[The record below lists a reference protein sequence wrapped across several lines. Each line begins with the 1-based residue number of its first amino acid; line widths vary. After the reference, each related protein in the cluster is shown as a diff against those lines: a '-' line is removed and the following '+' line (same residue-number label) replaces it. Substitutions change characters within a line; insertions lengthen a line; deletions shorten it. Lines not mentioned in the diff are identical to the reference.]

1 MADMQS
7 NVSRMGKLTEQSPQN
22 LSFAVQDAGVMTS
35 GSNDVV
41 LALNLLHLL
50 PDLENTLAEIYKA
63 LPSGGLLISKTGL
76 LKDGLWLLP
85 LVIPLMRTIGKAP
98 FVRSL
103 SEESLIGLLENA
115 GRIFVYNAARR
126 FHHLRAAPS
135 RAPGP
140 RDGAARAV
148 CAEEALRNGC
158 VRLAP
163 LSVCIRLHEMLIKRN
178 VAPLD
183 RGNASCRGPR
193 LRKFHTS
200 TSERRYAAR
209 TPHAS

>member
-1 MADMQS
+1 MTNAAFWNKAAPKYAKDAIGDMPAYEETLDRMREILQPHHRVLELGCGTGSTALELADSVDRYIATDVASKMVEIAQE
-7 NVSRMGKLTEQSPQN
+7 KLTEQSPQN

-85 LVIPLMRTIGKAP
+85 LVIPLMRAIGKAP

-103 SEESLIGLLENA
+103 SGKSLIVLLENA
-115 GRIFVYNAARR
+115 GFEVTEKLVQSGIV
-126 FHHLRAAPS
+126 
-135 RAPGP
+135 P
-140 RDGAARAV
+140 RV
-148 CAEEALRNGC
+148 F
-158 VRLAP
+158 
-163 LSVCIRLHEMLIKRN
+163 I
-178 VAPLD
+178 VAQKP
-183 RGNASCRGPR
+183 
-193 LRKFHTS
+193 
-200 TSERRYAAR
+200 
-209 TPHAS
+209 

>member
-1 MADMQS
+1 MTNAAFWNKAAPKYAKDAIGDMPAYEETLDRMREILQPHHRVLELGCGTGSTALELADSVDRYIGTDVASKM
-7 NVSRMGKLTEQSPQN
+7 VKIAKGKLTEQSPQN

-50 PDLENTLAEIYKA
+50 PDLENTLAKIYKA

-115 GRIFVYNAARR
+115 GFKVTEN
-126 FHHLRAAPS
+126 LVQ
-135 RAPGP
+135 GGMVP
-140 RDGAARAV
+140 RV
-148 CAEEALRNGC
+148 F
-158 VRLAP
+158 
-163 LSVCIRLHEMLIKRN
+163 I
-178 VAPLD
+178 VAQKL
-183 RGNASCRGPR
+183 
-193 LRKFHTS
+193 
-200 TSERRYAAR
+200 
-209 TPHAS
+209 

>member
-1 MADMQS
+1 MTNAAFWNKAAPKYAKDAIGDMPAYEETLDRMREILQPHHRVLELGCGTGSTALELADSVDRYIGTDVASKM
-7 NVSRMGKLTEQSPQN
+7 VKIAKGKLTEQSPQN

-50 PDLENTLAEIYKA
+50 PDLENRLAEIYKA

-85 LVIPLMRTIGKAP
+85 LVIPLMRAIGKAP

-115 GRIFVYNAARR
+115 CFVIAEKLVQGGMV
-126 FHHLRAAPS
+126 LR
-135 RAPGP
+135 
-140 RDGAARAV
+140 V
-148 CAEEALRNGC
+148 F
-158 VRLAP
+158 
-163 LSVCIRLHEMLIKRN
+163 I
-178 VAPLD
+178 VAQKP
-183 RGNASCRGPR
+183 
-193 LRKFHTS
+193 
-200 TSERRYAAR
+200 
-209 TPHAS
+209 

>member
-1 MADMQS
+1 MTNAAFWNKAAPKYAKDAIGDMPAYEETLDRMREILQPHHRVLELGCGTGSTALELADSVDRYIGTDVASKM
-7 NVSRMGKLTEQSPQN
+7 VKIAKGKLTEQSPQN

-115 GRIFVYNAARR
+115 GFKVTEK
-126 FHHLRAAPS
+126 LVQ
-135 RAPGP
+135 GGMVP
-140 RDGAARAV
+140 RV
-148 CAEEALRNGC
+148 F
-158 VRLAP
+158 
-163 LSVCIRLHEMLIKRN
+163 I
-178 VAPLD
+178 VAQKL
-183 RGNASCRGPR
+183 
-193 LRKFHTS
+193 
-200 TSERRYAAR
+200 
-209 TPHAS
+209 

>member
-1 MADMQS
+1 MTNAAFWNKAAPKYAKDVIGDMPAYEETLDRMREILQPHHRVLELGCGTGSTALELADSVDRYIGTDVASKM
-7 NVSRMGKLTEQSPQN
+7 VKIAKGKLTEQSPQN

-115 GRIFVYNAARR
+115 GFKVTEN
-126 FHHLRAAPS
+126 LVQ
-135 RAPGP
+135 GGMVP
-140 RDGAARAV
+140 RV
-148 CAEEALRNGC
+148 F
-158 VRLAP
+158 
-163 LSVCIRLHEMLIKRN
+163 I
-178 VAPLD
+178 VAQKL
-183 RGNASCRGPR
+183 
-193 LRKFHTS
+193 
-200 TSERRYAAR
+200 
-209 TPHAS
+209 

>member
-1 MADMQS
+1 MTNAAFWNKAAPKYAKDAIGDMPAYEETLDRMREILQPHHRVLELGCGTGSTALELADSVDRYIGTDVASKM
-7 NVSRMGKLTEQSPQN
+7 VKIAKGKLTEQSPQN

-103 SEESLIGLLENA
+103 SEESFIGLLENA
-115 GRIFVYNAARR
+115 GFKVTEK
-126 FHHLRAAPS
+126 LVQ
-135 RAPGP
+135 GGMVP
-140 RDGAARAV
+140 RV
-148 CAEEALRNGC
+148 F
-158 VRLAP
+158 
-163 LSVCIRLHEMLIKRN
+163 I
-178 VAPLD
+178 VAQKL
-183 RGNASCRGPR
+183 
-193 LRKFHTS
+193 
-200 TSERRYAAR
+200 
-209 TPHAS
+209 

>member
-1 MADMQS
+1 MTNAAFWNKAAPKYAKDAIGDMLAYEETLDRMREILQPHHRVLELGCGTGSTALELADSVDRYIGTDVASKM
-7 NVSRMGKLTEQSPQN
+7 VKIAKGKLTEQSPQN

-115 GRIFVYNAARR
+115 GFKVTEN
-126 FHHLRAAPS
+126 LVQ
-135 RAPGP
+135 GGMVP
-140 RDGAARAV
+140 RV
-148 CAEEALRNGC
+148 F
-158 VRLAP
+158 
-163 LSVCIRLHEMLIKRN
+163 I
-178 VAPLD
+178 VAQKL
-183 RGNASCRGPR
+183 
-193 LRKFHTS
+193 
-200 TSERRYAAR
+200 
-209 TPHAS
+209 

>member
-1 MADMQS
+1 MTNAAFWNKAAPKYAKDAIGDMPAYEETLDRMREILQPHHRVLELGCGTGSTALELADSVDRYIGTDVASKM
-7 NVSRMGKLTEQSPQN
+7 VKIAKGKLTEQSPQN

-35 GSNDVV
+35 RSNDVV

-115 GRIFVYNAARR
+115 GFKVTEN
-126 FHHLRAAPS
+126 LVQ
-135 RAPGP
+135 GGMVP
-140 RDGAARAV
+140 RV
-148 CAEEALRNGC
+148 F
-158 VRLAP
+158 
-163 LSVCIRLHEMLIKRN
+163 I
-178 VAPLD
+178 VAQKP
-183 RGNASCRGPR
+183 
-193 LRKFHTS
+193 
-200 TSERRYAAR
+200 
-209 TPHAS
+209 

>member
-1 MADMQS
+1 MTNAAFWNKAAPKDAKDAIGDMPAYEETLDRMREILQPHHRVLELGCGTGSTALELADSVDRYIGTDVASKM
-7 NVSRMGKLTEQSPQN
+7 VKIAKGKLTEQSPQN

-115 GRIFVYNAARR
+115 GFKVTEK
-126 FHHLRAAPS
+126 LVQ
-135 RAPGP
+135 GGMVP
-140 RDGAARAV
+140 RV
-148 CAEEALRNGC
+148 F
-158 VRLAP
+158 
-163 LSVCIRLHEMLIKRN
+163 I
-178 VAPLD
+178 VAQKP
-183 RGNASCRGPR
+183 
-193 LRKFHTS
+193 
-200 TSERRYAAR
+200 
-209 TPHAS
+209 

>member
-1 MADMQS
+1 MTNAAFWNKAAPKYAKDAIGDMPAYEETLDRMREILQPHHRVLELGCGTGSTALELADSVDRYIGTDVASKM
-7 NVSRMGKLTEQSPQN
+7 VKIAKGKLTEQSPQN

-50 PDLENTLAEIYKA
+50 PDLENRLAEIYKA

-115 GRIFVYNAARR
+115 GFKVTEN
-126 FHHLRAAPS
+126 LVQ
-135 RAPGP
+135 GGMVP
-140 RDGAARAV
+140 RV
-148 CAEEALRNGC
+148 F
-158 VRLAP
+158 
-163 LSVCIRLHEMLIKRN
+163 I
-178 VAPLD
+178 VAQKP
-183 RGNASCRGPR
+183 
-193 LRKFHTS
+193 
-200 TSERRYAAR
+200 
-209 TPHAS
+209 

>member
-1 MADMQS
+1 MTNAAFWNKAAPKYAKDAIGDLPAYEETLDRMREILQPHHRVLELADSVDRYIGTDVASKMVEIAQ
-7 NVSRMGKLTEQSPQN
+7 GKLTEQSPQN

-85 LVIPLMRTIGKAP
+85 LVIPLMRAIGKAP

-115 GRIFVYNAARR
+115 GFKVTEK
-126 FHHLRAAPS
+126 LVQ
-135 RAPGP
+135 GGMVP
-140 RDGAARAV
+140 RV
-148 CAEEALRNGC
+148 F
-158 VRLAP
+158 
-163 LSVCIRLHEMLIKRN
+163 I
-178 VAPLD
+178 VAQKP
-183 RGNASCRGPR
+183 
-193 LRKFHTS
+193 
-200 TSERRYAAR
+200 
-209 TPHAS
+209 

>member
-1 MADMQS
+1 MTNAAFWNKAAPKYAKDAIGDMPAYEETLDRMREILQPHHRVLELGCGTGSTALELADSVDRYIGTDVASKM
-7 NVSRMGKLTEQSPQN
+7 VKIAKGKLTEQSPQN

-115 GRIFVYNAARR
+115 GFKVTEN
-126 FHHLRAAPS
+126 LVQ
-135 RAPGP
+135 GGMVP
-140 RDGAARAV
+140 RV
-148 CAEEALRNGC
+148 F
-158 VRLAP
+158 
-163 LSVCIRLHEMLIKRN
+163 I
-178 VAPLD
+178 VAQKP
-183 RGNASCRGPR
+183 
-193 LRKFHTS
+193 
-200 TSERRYAAR
+200 
-209 TPHAS
+209 

>member
-1 MADMQS
+1 MTNATFWNKAAPKYAKDAIGDMPAYEETLDRMREILQPHHRVLELGCGTGSTALELADSVDRYIGTDVASKM
-7 NVSRMGKLTEQSPQN
+7 VKIAKGKLTEQSPQN

-85 LVIPLMRTIGKAP
+85 LVISLMRTIGKAP

-115 GRIFVYNAARR
+115 GFKVTEN
-126 FHHLRAAPS
+126 LVQ
-135 RAPGP
+135 GGMVP
-140 RDGAARAV
+140 RV
-148 CAEEALRNGC
+148 F
-158 VRLAP
+158 
-163 LSVCIRLHEMLIKRN
+163 I
-178 VAPLD
+178 VAQKP
-183 RGNASCRGPR
+183 
-193 LRKFHTS
+193 
-200 TSERRYAAR
+200 
-209 TPHAS
+209 

>member
-1 MADMQS
+1 MTNAAFWNKAAPKYAKDAIGDMPAYEETLDRMREILQPHHRVLELGCGTGSTALELADSVDRYIGTDVASKM
-7 NVSRMGKLTEQSPQN
+7 VKIAKGKLTEQSPQN

-85 LVIPLMRTIGKAP
+85 LVISLMRTIGKAP

-115 GRIFVYNAARR
+115 GFKVTEN
-126 FHHLRAAPS
+126 LVQ
-135 RAPGP
+135 GGMVP
-140 RDGAARAV
+140 RV
-148 CAEEALRNGC
+148 F
-158 VRLAP
+158 
-163 LSVCIRLHEMLIKRN
+163 I
-178 VAPLD
+178 VAQKP
-183 RGNASCRGPR
+183 
-193 LRKFHTS
+193 
-200 TSERRYAAR
+200 
-209 TPHAS
+209 

>member
-1 MADMQS
+1 MTNAAFWNKAAPKYAKDAIGDMPAYEETLDRMREILQPHHRVLELGCGTGSTALELADSVDRYIATDVASKMVEIAQE
-7 NVSRMGKLTEQSPQN
+7 KLTEQSPQN

-85 LVIPLMRTIGKAP
+85 LVIPLMRAIGKAP

-103 SEESLIGLLENA
+103 SEEVLIGLLENA
-115 GRIFVYNAARR
+115 GFKVTEK
-126 FHHLRAAPS
+126 LVQ
-135 RAPGP
+135 GGMVP
-140 RDGAARAV
+140 RV
-148 CAEEALRNGC
+148 F
-158 VRLAP
+158 
-163 LSVCIRLHEMLIKRN
+163 I
-178 VAPLD
+178 VAQKP
-183 RGNASCRGPR
+183 
-193 LRKFHTS
+193 
-200 TSERRYAAR
+200 
-209 TPHAS
+209 

>member
-1 MADMQS
+1 MTNAAFWNKAAPKYAKDAIGDMPAYEETLDRMREILQPHHRVLELGCGTGSTALELADSVDRYIGTDVASKM
-7 NVSRMGKLTEQSPQN
+7 VKIAKGKLTEQSPQN

-115 GRIFVYNAARR
+115 GFKVTEN
-126 FHHLRAAPS
+126 LVQ
-135 RAPGP
+135 GGMVP
-140 RDGAARAV
+140 RV
-148 CAEEALRNGC
+148 F
-158 VRLAP
+158 
-163 LSVCIRLHEMLIKRN
+163 I
-178 VAPLD
+178 VAQKL
-183 RGNASCRGPR
+183 
-193 LRKFHTS
+193 
-200 TSERRYAAR
+200 
-209 TPHAS
+209 

>member
-1 MADMQS
+1 MTNAAFWNKAAPKYAKDAIGDMPAYEETLDRMREILQPHHRVLELGCGTGSTALELADSVDRYIGTDVASKM
-7 NVSRMGKLTEQSPQN
+7 VKIAKGKLTEQSPQN
-22 LSFAVQDAGVMTS
+22 LSFEVQDAGVMTS

-115 GRIFVYNAARR
+115 GFKVTEN
-126 FHHLRAAPS
+126 LVQ
-135 RAPGP
+135 GGMVP
-140 RDGAARAV
+140 RV
-148 CAEEALRNGC
+148 F
-158 VRLAP
+158 
-163 LSVCIRLHEMLIKRN
+163 I
-178 VAPLD
+178 VAQKL
-183 RGNASCRGPR
+183 
-193 LRKFHTS
+193 
-200 TSERRYAAR
+200 
-209 TPHAS
+209 

>member
-1 MADMQS
+1 MTNAAFWNKAAPKYAKDAIGDMPAYEETLDRMREILQPHHRVLELGCGTGSTALELADSVDRYIGTDVASKM
-7 NVSRMGKLTEQSPQN
+7 VKIAKGKLTEQSPRN

-115 GRIFVYNAARR
+115 GFKVTEN
-126 FHHLRAAPS
+126 LVQ
-135 RAPGP
+135 GGMVP
-140 RDGAARAV
+140 RV
-148 CAEEALRNGC
+148 F
-158 VRLAP
+158 
-163 LSVCIRLHEMLIKRN
+163 I
-178 VAPLD
+178 VAQKL
-183 RGNASCRGPR
+183 
-193 LRKFHTS
+193 
-200 TSERRYAAR
+200 
-209 TPHAS
+209 

>member
-1 MADMQS
+1 MTNAAFWNKAAPKYAKDAIGDMPAYEETLDRMREILQPHHRVLELGCGTGSTALELADSVDRYIGTDVASKM
-7 NVSRMGKLTEQSPQN
+7 VKIAKGKLTEQSPQN

-115 GRIFVYNAARR
+115 GFKVTEK
-126 FHHLRAAPS
+126 LVQ
-135 RAPGP
+135 GGMVP
-140 RDGAARAV
+140 RV
-148 CAEEALRNGC
+148 F
-158 VRLAP
+158 
-163 LSVCIRLHEMLIKRN
+163 I
-178 VAPLD
+178 VAQKP
-183 RGNASCRGPR
+183 
-193 LRKFHTS
+193 
-200 TSERRYAAR
+200 
-209 TPHAS
+209 

>member
-1 MADMQS
+1 MTNAAFWNKAAPKYAKDTIGDIPAYEETLDRMREILQPHHRVIELGCGTGSTALELADSVDRYIGTDVASKMVEIAQ
-7 NVSRMGKLTEQSPQN
+7 GKLTEQSPQN

-85 LVIPLMRTIGKAP
+85 LVIPLMRAIGKAP

-115 GRIFVYNAARR
+115 GFKVAEK
-126 FHHLRAAPS
+126 LVQ
-135 RAPGP
+135 GGMVP
-140 RDGAARAV
+140 RV
-148 CAEEALRNGC
+148 F
-158 VRLAP
+158 
-163 LSVCIRLHEMLIKRN
+163 I
-178 VAPLD
+178 VAQKP
-183 RGNASCRGPR
+183 
-193 LRKFHTS
+193 
-200 TSERRYAAR
+200 
-209 TPHAS
+209 

>member
-1 MADMQS
+1 MTNATFWNKAAPKYAKDAIGDMPAYEETLDRMREILQPHHRVLELGCGTGSTALELADSVDRYIGTDVASKM
-7 NVSRMGKLTEQSPQN
+7 VKIAKGKLTEQSPQN

-115 GRIFVYNAARR
+115 GFKVTEN
-126 FHHLRAAPS
+126 LVQ
-135 RAPGP
+135 GGMVP
-140 RDGAARAV
+140 RV
-148 CAEEALRNGC
+148 F
-158 VRLAP
+158 
-163 LSVCIRLHEMLIKRN
+163 I
-178 VAPLD
+178 VAQKL
-183 RGNASCRGPR
+183 
-193 LRKFHTS
+193 
-200 TSERRYAAR
+200 
-209 TPHAS
+209 

>member
-1 MADMQS
+1 MTNAAFWNKAAPKYAKDAIGDMPAYEETLDRMREILQPHHRVLELGCGAGSTALELADSVDRYIGTDVASKM
-7 NVSRMGKLTEQSPQN
+7 VKIAKGKLTEQSPQN

-115 GRIFVYNAARR
+115 GFKVTEN
-126 FHHLRAAPS
+126 LVQ
-135 RAPGP
+135 GGMVP
-140 RDGAARAV
+140 RV
-148 CAEEALRNGC
+148 F
-158 VRLAP
+158 
-163 LSVCIRLHEMLIKRN
+163 I
-178 VAPLD
+178 VAQKP
-183 RGNASCRGPR
+183 
-193 LRKFHTS
+193 
-200 TSERRYAAR
+200 
-209 TPHAS
+209 

>member
-1 MADMQS
+1 MTNAAFWNKAAPKYAKDAIGDMPAYEETLDRMREILQPHHRVLELGCGTGSTALELADSVDRYIGTDVASKM
-7 NVSRMGKLTEQSPQN
+7 VKIAKGKLTEQSPQN

-50 PDLENTLAEIYKA
+50 PDLENRLAEIYKA

-115 GRIFVYNAARR
+115 GFKVTEN
-126 FHHLRAAPS
+126 LVQ
-135 RAPGP
+135 GGMVP
-140 RDGAARAV
+140 RV
-148 CAEEALRNGC
+148 F
-158 VRLAP
+158 
-163 LSVCIRLHEMLIKRN
+163 I
-178 VAPLD
+178 VAQKL
-183 RGNASCRGPR
+183 
-193 LRKFHTS
+193 
-200 TSERRYAAR
+200 
-209 TPHAS
+209 

>member
-1 MADMQS
+1 MTNAAFWNKAAPKYAKDAIGDMPAYEETLDRMREILQPHHRVLELGCGTGSTALELADSVDRYIGTDVASKM
-7 NVSRMGKLTEQSPQN
+7 VKIAKGKLTEQSPQN

-85 LVIPLMRTIGKAP
+85 LVIPLMRAIGKAP

-115 GRIFVYNAARR
+115 GFKVTEN
-126 FHHLRAAPS
+126 LVQ
-135 RAPGP
+135 GGMVP
-140 RDGAARAV
+140 RV
-148 CAEEALRNGC
+148 F
-158 VRLAP
+158 
-163 LSVCIRLHEMLIKRN
+163 I
-178 VAPLD
+178 VAQKP
-183 RGNASCRGPR
+183 
-193 LRKFHTS
+193 
-200 TSERRYAAR
+200 
-209 TPHAS
+209 

>member
-1 MADMQS
+1 MTNAAFWNKAAPKYAKDAIGDMPAYEETLDRMREILQPHHRVLELGCGTGSTALELADSVDRYIGTDVASKM
-7 NVSRMGKLTEQSPQN
+7 VKIAKGKLTEQSPQN

-103 SEESLIGLLENA
+103 SEESLIGLLKNA
-115 GRIFVYNAARR
+115 GFKVTENLVQGGMV
-126 FHHLRAAPS
+126 LR
-135 RAPGP
+135 
-140 RDGAARAV
+140 V
-148 CAEEALRNGC
+148 F
-158 VRLAP
+158 
-163 LSVCIRLHEMLIKRN
+163 I
-178 VAPLD
+178 VAQKL
-183 RGNASCRGPR
+183 
-193 LRKFHTS
+193 
-200 TSERRYAAR
+200 
-209 TPHAS
+209 

>member
-1 MADMQS
+1 MTNAAFWNKAAPKYAKDAIGDMPAYEETLDRMREILQPHHRVLELGCGTGSTALELADSVDRYIGTDVASKM
-7 NVSRMGKLTEQSPQN
+7 VKIAKGKLNEQSPQN

-115 GRIFVYNAARR
+115 GFKVTEK
-126 FHHLRAAPS
+126 LVQ
-135 RAPGP
+135 GGMVP
-140 RDGAARAV
+140 RV
-148 CAEEALRNGC
+148 F
-158 VRLAP
+158 
-163 LSVCIRLHEMLIKRN
+163 I
-178 VAPLD
+178 VAQKL
-183 RGNASCRGPR
+183 
-193 LRKFHTS
+193 
-200 TSERRYAAR
+200 
-209 TPHAS
+209 